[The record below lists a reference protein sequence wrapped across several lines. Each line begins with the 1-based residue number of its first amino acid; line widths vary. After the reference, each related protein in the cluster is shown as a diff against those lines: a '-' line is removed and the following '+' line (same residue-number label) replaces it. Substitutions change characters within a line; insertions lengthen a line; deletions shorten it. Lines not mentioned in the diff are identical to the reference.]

1 MSDFA
6 IVHTGG
12 KQYRVKTGDTIRVEK
27 LPGDQGDTVT
37 LDDVRMTSI
46 DGEVSIGNPVVSGA
60 SVTAEVVGQGKDKKI
75 IVFKYKSKTRYRRKN
90 GHRQL
95 FTDLKVI
102 DISVATKQTRQ
113 READGS

>member
-27 LPGDQGDTVT
+27 LSGDQGDTVT
-37 LDDVRMTSI
+37 LDDVRMKSI
-46 DGEVSIGNPVVSGA
+46 GGEVSIGNPIISGA

-75 IVFKYKSKTRYRRKN
+75 IVFKYKAKTRYRKKK
-90 GHRQL
+90 GHRQQY
-95 FTDLKVI
+95 TDLRVTEI
-102 DISVATKQTRQ
+102 TS
-113 READGS
+113 

>member
-12 KQYRVKTGDTIRVEK
+12 KQYRVTAGDTIRVEK

-46 DGEVSIGNPVVSGA
+46 DGEVSIGNPVISGA
-60 SVTAEVVGQGKDKKI
+60 SVTAEVVGQGKDKKV
-75 IVFKYKSKTRYRRKN
+75 IVFKYKAKTRYRRKK
-90 GHRQL
+90 GHRQQY
-95 FTDLKVI
+95 TDLRVTEI
-102 DISVATKQTRQ
+102 TS
-113 READGS
+113 